1 VSASQKGIAP
11 SQPVAAPKSPAPSSA
26 PARPPSSTP
35 AGPPSLFTAEPPSP
49 ALAATPPSL
58 FTAEP
63 PSSAP
68 AAAPSLF
75 AVEPTPESTDAQK
88 ELAPAAGSS
97 AYPLPSAAPSAY
109 PLPSA
114 AQTLKLTFKR
124 TANLEN
130 DRRRLNDLLNLLGK
144 YPGDDR
150 FTITVEANG
159 GPRHQLDFPNNH
171 TRICR
176 ELQGELTQRLGVG
189 TWQVEV

>member
-1 VSASQKGIAP
+1 VRETPAPAYQAAPPKPAQPQPAPQPANAPRQQVSASQKGIAP
-11 SQPVAAPKSPAPSSA
+11 SQPVAAPKSPA
-26 PARPPSSTP
+26 
-35 AGPPSLFTAEPPSP
+35 
-49 ALAATPPSL
+49 
-58 FTAEP
+58 